1 MDMQQLSLFIKLVRE
16 DYKLDEEQLERLTQR
31 MMSDDKEFSRVWET
45 YKAKARKTKK
55 GVDQFQAI
63 LNELLS

>member
-1 MDMQQLSLFIKLVRE
+1 MDMQALSLFLKLVRE
-16 DYKLDEEQLERLTQR
+16 DYKLSQDQIERLTQR
-31 MMSDDKEFSRVWET
+31 MMSDEREFSRVWES

-55 GVDQFQAI
+55 GVDQFQSI